1 MKRLWDALGKLERH
15 LAEVRWEARDIIGEL
30 EAQRDDALERVRQV
44 ETRCAELSVERL
56 ETRREAV
63 QVEAE
68 LARAKREVD
77 EENAELYRVMTT
89 VNNILFEAL
98 YE

>member
-44 ETRCAELSVERL
+44 ETRCAELSVERM
-56 ETRREAV
+56 
-63 QVEAE
+63 E